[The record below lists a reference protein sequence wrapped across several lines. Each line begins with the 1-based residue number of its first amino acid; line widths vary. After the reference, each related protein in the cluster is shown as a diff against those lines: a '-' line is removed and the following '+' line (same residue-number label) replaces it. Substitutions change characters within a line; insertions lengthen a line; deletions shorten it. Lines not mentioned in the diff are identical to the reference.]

1 MSEPQ
6 LDQIPDDIVISQA
19 QDIRDAIAC
28 YTHVLV
34 NSWSDEHPFVVH
46 FKTTQGTGK
55 TTGVMDT
62 LEVLGI
68 VAAFGPRHDDINA
81 DAARFGDRYDVQFV
95 GKDNAC
101 TNDEYKNK
109 HSSVSQADSQAWCE
123 GCSKRDEC
131 EYFNPYNQLKA
142 NLQSLTAPYNYLEY
156 FPEIL
161 EQWEAID
168 YLLIDETPWDSIF
181 EKTVRLGSADIE
193 QTRSA
198 LRKLKQ
204 NESHNSSQIDAALS
218 LLDDISNALTN
229 PDAKSRLSAYET
241 ALNTELTELKDGLS
255 EIRTERIL
263 NGHEYEDVI
272 INISNHIEDIE
283 QTHTWA
289 NENES
294 TEANDK
300 PPVELWGIDQQSR
313 GAPEFVLRW
322 RNTQLR
328 EIARDKP
335 VFILA
340 TEMPTDSVE
349 AMFDLPV
356 VTITDDVTPEAE
368 VFQLDT
374 RGAGITRL
382 RERNQTY
389 NNLLEFTELAL
400 RRESSESRK
409 TLIAIKKELMQEVGD
424 YLEQQGFSEGE
435 DFELGNY
442 YGMTGSNRYE
452 DCEAFVGFG
461 APGLSSAVTEASS
474 TVSGVSTDIFDKEG
488 CAGELRDAI
497 HRIRPVHMDNTPRI
511 YLFTD
516 VVDYSSDFSGPY
528 NECNTTD
535 LRKELT
541 NNAESAELQDKI
553 LDYIRSESP
562 DPKKSDLEDEFSY
575 GHSRIQA
582 ELRELMKQDRIKSY
596 YGESS
601 GGRPPK
607 RYQLLSSEG

>member
-1 MSEPQ
+1 
-6 LDQIPDDIVISQA
+6 
-19 QDIRDAIAC
+19 
-28 YTHVLV
+28 
-34 NSWSDEHPFVVH
+34 
-46 FKTTQGTGK
+46 
-55 TTGVMDT
+55 MDT
-62 LEVLGI
+62 LEVKGA

-109 HSSVSQADSQAWCE
+109 HSSVSQTDSQAWCE

-131 EYFNPYNQLKA
+131 EYFTPYNQLKA

-181 EKTVRLGSADIE
+181 EKTVQPGPADIQ

-198 LRKLKQ
+198 LLQLKE
-204 NESHNSSQIDAALS
+204 NDSNNTSRIDAALS
-218 LLDDISNALTN
+218 LLSDISNALTN

-241 ALNTELTELKDGLS
+241 ALNTDLTELKDGLS

-283 QTHTWA
+283 QTHKWA

-294 TEANDK
+294 TETNDNL
-300 PPVELWGIDQQSR
+300 PVELWGIDQQSR
-313 GAPEFVLRW
+313 GAPEIVLRW

-340 TEMPTDSVE
+340 TEMPTESVE

-356 VTITDDVTPEAE
+356 VTITDEVTPEAE

-382 RERNQTY
+382 RKRNQTY

-400 RRESSESRK
+400 RRESSENRK

-435 DFELGNY
+435 DFVLGNY

-461 APGLSSAVTEASS
+461 APGLSTDVTEASS
-474 TVSGVSTDIFDKEG
+474 TVSGVPTDIFAEEG

-516 VVDYSSDFSGPY
+516 VMDYSSDFSGSY
-528 NECNTTD
+528 NECNTTG
-535 LRKELT
+535 LREELA

-575 GHSRIQA
+575 GHSRIHA
-582 ELRELMKQDRIKSY
+582 ELSELMKQDRIKSY
-596 YGESS
+596 SGEPA